1 MDANMKRALCD
12 ADPSVMAAALTF
24 FVIEC
29 EKRPLELK
37 ELIPTFSQIL
47 RQIVDHRLARDY
59 DYHRMPAPWV
69 QMNLMQI
76 MANLAKG
83 DKEASESLYELLAQV
98 LKKSDDVCTNIGYA
112 LVYQTLKTI
121 AAIYPSQSLIDLATT
136 TIARFLSSESHNLKY
151 IGITGLASIV

>member
-1 MDANMKRALCD
+1 
-12 ADPSVMAAALTF
+12 
-24 FVIEC
+24 
-29 EKRPLELK
+29 
-37 ELIPTFSQIL
+37 
-47 RQIVDHRLARDY
+47 
-59 DYHRMPAPWV
+59 
-69 QMNLMQI
+69 MNLMHI

-121 AAIYPSQSLIDLATT
+121 AAIYPSQALIDLATT